1 MSSVATV
8 PASSV
13 APTATAPNS
22 SARQGPPP
30 QGKVPTGA
38 SASQRVRQLLGAST
52 ETWLALGVV
61 IIVALLVVPLPPLLL
76 DGLLALSLALSIVVL
91 VVTLSTGDPLEFSAF
106 PSLLLLLTLL
116 RLGLNVSSTRLILSE
131 GYAGDVIDAFG
142 SFLIGGQVVVGL
154 VIFLILVVI
163 NFMVI
168 TKGAGRIAEV
178 AARFTLDAMPGK
190 QMAIDAD
197 LGAGLIDEAEARRR
211 RTEIA
216 RYSDFYGAMDGAA
229 KFVRGDA
236 VAGLIITVINL
247 VGGFAIGMLQRGLS
261 ASESAATFSRLTVG
275 DGLISQIPALIVSTA
290 AGIIVTYGASSST
303 SGLQLGAQLTSKP
316 RALWL
321 AAAVVAGLGLMPGLP
336 LGPFLFLGA
345 GIGVIAWRRNV
356 AVSRA
361 GMQAATTQGT
371 AVAQPEIG
379 ELLTVE
385 PLEIEMGYALVPL
398 ADESAQGDLLRRIAL
413 MRRQVA
419 IELGIVVPP
428 ARIRDN
434 IQLAPTEY
442 AIRIRGVKV
451 AGGEVM
457 PRYLL
462 ALDSTGSALPIEGI
476 RTKDPT
482 YSMPAVWVT
491 PDRREEAE
499 LAGYNVVEAATV
511 LVTHLLETIRRNAAD
526 LLSRQDARELVEGL
540 RATHPAL
547 VEDLIP
553 GKLALGTFHRVLQ
566 RLLREGV
573 PVRDLVTILETLS
586 DNADATRDPEVLT
599 EQVRRALSTVIANLV
614 ADPDGMVRGI
624 TIGPRLEAALMQL
637 FVPSAKSEEGSQAL
651 GPDQLTALL
660 RNLTDLVS
668 RARREQRGRIL
679 ITPPGLRVGVRR
691 LVEPILPD
699 LPVISLGE
707 LPPTM
712 PVEGTALWEL
722 PRA

>member
-1 MSSVATV
+1 MSSIATV
-8 PASSV
+8 PGTAV
-13 APTATAPNS
+13 APTATAPGN
-22 SARQGPPP
+22 SARVGTPPP
-30 QGKVPTGA
+30 GKPPTGA
-38 SASQRVRQLLGAST
+38 SPARRMRDLLNSST

-91 VVTLSTGDPLEFSAF
+91 IVTLSTGDPLEFSAF
-106 PSLLLLLTLL
+106 PSLLLLLTLF
-116 RLGLNVSSTRLILSE
+116 RLGLNVSSTRLILAD
-131 GYAGDVIDAFG
+131 GHAGEVIAAFG
-142 SFLIGGQVVVGL
+142 GYLIGGDVVVGL

-163 NFMVI
+163 NFVVI

-236 VAGLIITVINL
+236 VAGLIITAINL
-247 VGGFAIGMLQRGLS
+247 IGGFAIGMLQRGLS
-261 ASESAATFSRLTVG
+261 AAESAATYSSLTVG
-275 DGLISQIPALIVSTA
+275 DGLVSQIPALIVSTA
-290 AGIIVTYGASSST
+290 AGIIVTYGASSNSPG
-303 SGLQLGAQLTSKP
+303 SQLGAQLSARP

-321 AAAVVAGLGLMPGLP
+321 ASGVVAALALVPGLP
-336 LGPFLFLGA
+336 AAPFLFLAA
-345 GIGVIAWRRNV
+345 GIAAVAWRRQQRTVQAGAAASAEKV
-356 AVSRA
+356 AGA
-361 GMQAATTQGT
+361 Q
-371 AVAQPEIG
+371 QPEIG
-379 ELLTVE
+379 ELLGVE
-385 PLEIEMGYALVPL
+385 ALEIEMGYALVTL

-419 IELGIVVPP
+419 LELGIVVPS

-451 AGGEVM
+451 AGGEAM

-462 ALDSTGSALPIEGI
+462 ALDSSGGAVPIEGI

-482 YSMPAVWVT
+482 YQMPAVWIT
-491 PDRREEAE
+491 ADRREEAE

-511 LVTHLLETIRRNAAD
+511 MVTHLLETIRRHAAD
-526 LLSRQDARELVEGL
+526 LLSRQDARELVDGL
-540 RATHPAL
+540 RSTHPAL

-553 GKLALGTFHRVLQ
+553 GRLALGTFHRVLQ
-566 RLLREGV
+566 RLLREGI

-586 DNADATRDPEVLT
+586 DNADASRDPEVLT
-599 EQVRRALSTVIANLV
+599 EQVRRALATVIAQLV

-624 TIGPRLEAALMQL
+624 TLGPRLETALMQL
-637 FVPSAKSEEGSQAL
+637 FAPTSKGDESGPPL
-651 GPDQLTALL
+651 GPEQLSNLL
-660 RNLTDLVS
+660 RQLTDLVT
-668 RARREQRGRIL
+668 RARRDQRGRIL

-707 LPPTM
+707 LPPTI

>member
-247 VGGFAIGMLQRGLS
+247 IGGFAIGMLQRGLS

-321 AAAVVAGLGLMPGLP
+321 AAAVVVGLGLMPGLP

-356 AVSRA
+356 AVARA
-361 GMQAATTQGT
+361 GTQAAATQGT

-379 ELLTVE
+379 ELLAVE

-462 ALDSTGSALPIEGI
+462 ALDSSGSALPIEGI

-553 GKLALGTFHRVLQ
+553 GKLPLGTFHRVLQ

-637 FVPSAKSEEGSQAL
+637 FVSSAKAEEGSQAL

-668 RARREQRGRIL
+668 RARREQRGRIV